1 MQNKKIKKILA
12 QPLALVEKADSIYEG
27 ALHTNEKLVINVKVV
42 RMYAIML
49 FALNAIANYLM
60 NLTYSFFVTA
70 IACLLLIGSIYFV
83 NEKRISTIRFLFVFI
98 ISGSICI
105 LCYVEGLAMGD
116 YLYLFVLLI
125 ISIFIF
131 DFKDIKAL
139 VITYGTIL
147 LCFIFIFS
155 NAPLK
160 SDLQRVS
167 ESAER
172 ITFIVNVF
180 CSSVITCLLSYVLLR
195 QNYNRSKSLVQKQQF
210 LDAVYN
216 TSLDAVFIVETKNMN
231 ITDCNIQ
238 SVRLFDVKDTNSLIN
253 TPVNLLFKNIEK
265 NTSFTNA
272 FKHKKNAW
280 QGELTCCTNSGV
292 EFPGYISIMPFMSD
306 DIGLKKIN
314 ILDITDIKLAQ
325 AELVVAKDK
334 AELAMNAK
342 SKFLSNM
349 SHELRTPLNG
359 IIGTANLLLDEASMP
374 EQKEHFS
381 LLKYSSEHMLHL
393 INDVLDFSKIEAE
406 KMELERTTFN
416 LKVFFGKIQTL
427 FTSQFNN
434 KNVALEF
441 LIDEKLDRYF
451 LGDETRLSQ
460 VMSNLISNALKFT
473 NKGKVVIGAEMEKSN
488 SKSATVS
495 FYVKDS
501 GIGITEQQ
509 QKVIF
514 LSFTQADTTT
524 TRKFGGTGLGLS
536 ISKNIIELYKGEL
549 KVESNKGKGSKFY
562 FTIELDLQ
570 LSNKNFVNENV
581 MSTLVN
587 LEGMKVLIAEDNII
601 NMLVARKFLKKW
613 NVNITEAINGKLAY
627 AYFENNEY
635 DILLIDLEMP
645 EMDGY
650 ETTEAIRKINKIIPV
665 IAFTAAV
672 YDNMYEDLTS
682 KGFTDYIQKP
692 FRPEDLHR
700 KLAHYSSKVPA

>member
-1 MQNKKIKKILA
+1 MQTKTKKNILA
-12 QPLALVEKADSIYEG
+12 QPLALVEKADSLVEG
-27 ALHTNEKLVINVKVV
+27 GMLANEKLIINVKVV
-42 RMYAIML
+42 RLYGIL
-49 FALNAIANYLM
+49 IFAVNSFANYVV
-60 NLTYSFFVTA
+60 NLTYSFFITS
-70 IACLLLIGSIYFV
+70 ISCLLLIATIYV
-83 NEKRISTIRFLFVFI
+83 VDEKKINTLRYTFVFI
-98 ISGSICI
+98 ISVSIC
-105 LCYVEGLAMGD
+105 LLNYVEGLIMGD

-131 DFKDIKAL
+131 DFKDLKAL
-139 VITYGTIL
+139 VFTYGTIL

-155 NAPLK
+155 KVPLHSK
-160 SDLQRVS
+160 VQRLS
-167 ESAER
+167 EDAER
-172 ITFIVNVF
+172 ATFVINIF
-180 CSSVITCLLSYVLLR
+180 CSSIITCILSYVLLR
-195 QNYNRSKSLVQKQQF
+195 QNFNSSKNLVQKQQF

-216 TSLDAVFIVETKNMN
+216 TSLDAVFIVEATNMN

-238 SVRLFDVKDTNSLIN
+238 SVRLFDVKDTKSLIN
-253 TPVNLLFKNIEK
+253 TPVSAFFKNIDNNE
-265 NTSFTNA
+265 SFKEA

-280 QGELTCCTNSGV
+280 QGELTCTTSNGV
-292 EFPGYISIMPFMSD
+292 EFPGYVSVMPFMNDSV
-306 DIGLKKIN
+306 GLKKIN
-314 ILDITDIKLAQ
+314 ILDITDIKKAQ
-325 AELVVAKDK
+325 AELIIAKDK

-406 KMELERTTFN
+406 KMELEKTAFN
-416 LKVFFGKIQTL
+416 IKDFFDKIQSL
-427 FTSQFNN
+427 FASQFNS
-434 KNVALEF
+434 KEVKLEF
-441 LIDEKLDRYF
+441 DIDEKLNRFF

-473 NKGKVVIGAEMEKSN
+473 NKGKVVVGAEMSKAN
-488 SKSATVS
+488 SKSASIS
-495 FYVKDS
+495 FYVQDS

-509 QKVIF
+509 QKIIF

-549 KVESNKGKGSKFY
+549 KVESKKGHGSKFY

-587 LEGMKVLIAEDNII
+587 LDTMKVLIAEDNVI

-613 NVNITEAINGKLAY
+613 NVNITEAVNGLEAV
-627 AYFENNEY
+627 AYFKKNEY

-650 ETTEAIRKINKIIPV
+650 ETIAAIRQTNNAIPV

-700 KLAHYSSKVPA
+700 KLAQYGKAIA

>member
-1 MQNKKIKKILA
+1 MQTKKKKHILA
-12 QPLALVEKADSIYEG
+12 QPLALVEKADSLYEG
-27 ALHTNEKLVINVKVV
+27 AIHNNEKLVINVKVV
-42 RMYAIML
+42 RMYAIL
-49 FALNAIANYLM
+49 ILALNSIANYIT
-60 NLTYSFFVTA
+60 NLTYSFFITS
-70 IACLLLIGSIYFV
+70 IACLIMISTIYFV
-83 NEKRISTIRFLFVFI
+83 HEKKIIVLRFVFI
-98 ISGSICI
+98 FVISISICL
-105 LCYVEGLAMGD
+105 LCYVEGLVMGD
-116 YLYLFVLLI
+116 YLFLFVLLI

-131 DFKDIKAL
+131 DFKDIKPL
-139 VITYGTIL
+139 IVTYGTIL
-147 LCFIFIFS
+147 FCFIFIFS
-155 NAPLK
+155 VAPWN
-160 SDLQRVS
+160 STLQRVS
-167 ESAER
+167 ENTAR
-172 ITFIVNVF
+172 ITFIINIF
-180 CSSVITCLLSYVLLR
+180 CSSIITCLLSYVLLR
-195 QNYNRSKSLVQKQQF
+195 QNYNRSKNLVQKQQF

-216 TSLDAVFIVETKNMN
+216 TSLDAVFIVETKNLN

-238 SVRLFDVKDTNSLIN
+238 SVRLFDVRDTKSLIN
-253 TPVNLLFKNIEK
+253 TPVSLFFKNIE
-265 NTSFTNA
+265 NNSSFTEA

-280 QGELTCCTNSGV
+280 QGELTCCTSHGV
-292 EFPGYISIMPFMSD
+292 EFPGYVSVMPFMSD
-306 DIGLKKIN
+306 DVGLKKIN
-314 ILDITDIKLAQ
+314 ILDITDIKKAQ
-325 AELVVAKDK
+325 AELVIAKDK

-406 KMELERTTFN
+406 KMELEKSAFN
-416 LKVFFGKIQTL
+416 IKEFFDKIQSL
-427 FTSQFNN
+427 FASQFSR
-434 KNVALEF
+434 KEVTLEF
-441 LIDEKLDRYF
+441 VIDEKLNRFF

-473 NKGKVVIGAEMEKSN
+473 NKGKVIVGAEMGKAN
-488 SKSATVS
+488 SKSAQVS

-509 QKVIF
+509 QKIIF

-549 KVESNKGKGSKFY
+549 KVESKKGEGSKFY

-570 LSNKNFVNENV
+570 LNNKNFVNENV
-581 MSTLVN
+581 VSALVN
-587 LEGMKVLIAEDNII
+587 LDNMKVLVAEDNVI

-613 NVNITEAINGKLAY
+613 NVNITEAVNGKLAY
-627 AYFENNEY
+627 AYFEKNEY

-650 ETTEAIRKINKIIPV
+650 ETIEAIRKVNKTIPV

-672 YDNMYEDLTS
+672 YDNMYEDLAN

-700 KLAHYSSKVPA
+700 KLAQYAKVTV

>member
-1 MQNKKIKKILA
+1 MQTKNKKNILA
-12 QPLALVEKADSIYEG
+12 QPLALVEKGDSIFEG
-27 ALHTNEKLVINVKVV
+27 GILTNEKLIINVKVV
-42 RMYAIML
+42 RLYGIL
-49 FALNAIANYLM
+49 IFAVNSFANYIV
-60 NLTYSFFVTA
+60 NLTYSFFITS
-70 IACLLLIGSIYFV
+70 ISCLLLIATIYIV
-83 NEKRISTIRFLFVFI
+83 DEKKINTLRYTFVFI
-98 ISGSICI
+98 ISVSIC
-105 LCYVEGLAMGD
+105 LLNYVEGLIMGD

-139 VITYGTIL
+139 VVTYGTIL

-155 NAPLK
+155 IVPLH
-160 SDLQRVS
+160 SEVQRLS
-167 ESAER
+167 EAAER
-172 ITFIVNVF
+172 ATFIINIF
-180 CSSVITCLLSYVLLR
+180 CSSIITCILSYVLLR
-195 QNYNRSKSLVQKQQF
+195 QNFNSSKNLVQKQQF

-216 TSLDAVFIVETKNMN
+216 TSLDAVFIVESKDMN

-238 SVRLFDVKDTNSLIN
+238 SVRLFDVKDTKSLIN
-253 TPVNLLFKNIEK
+253 TPVSLFFKDIE
-265 NTSFTNA
+265 NNDSFKEA

-280 QGELTCCTNSGV
+280 QGELTCTTSAGV
-292 EFPGYISIMPFMSD
+292 DFPGYVSVMPFMSD
-306 DIGLKKIN
+306 SVGLKKIN
-314 ILDITDIKLAQ
+314 ILDITDIKKAQ
-325 AELVVAKDK
+325 AELVIAKDK

-406 KMELERTTFN
+406 KMELEKTSFN
-416 LKVFFGKIQTL
+416 LKNFFDKIQSL
-427 FTSQFNN
+427 FTSQFNS
-434 KNVALEF
+434 KNVTLEF
-441 LIDEKLDRYF
+441 SIDEKLNRFF

-473 NKGKVVIGAEMEKSN
+473 DKGTVVVGAVMGKSN
-488 SKSATVS
+488 SKSASIS
-495 FYVKDS
+495 FYVQDS

-509 QKVIF
+509 QKIIF

-549 KVESNKGKGSKFY
+549 KVESKKGVGSKFY

-570 LSNKNFVNENV
+570 LNNKNFVNENV
-581 MSTLVN
+581 MSTLAN
-587 LEGMKVLIAEDNII
+587 LDNMKVLIAEDNVI

-613 NVNITEAINGKLAY
+613 NVNITEAVNGKLAY
-627 AYFENNEY
+627 SYFENNEY

-650 ETTEAIRKINKIIPV
+650 ETIEAIRKINKTIPV

-672 YDNMYEDLTS
+672 YDNMYEDLAS

-700 KLAHYSSKVPA
+700 KLAQYSKINA

>member
-1 MQNKKIKKILA
+1 MLHKKTKKKFA
-12 QPLALVEKADSIYEG
+12 QTLALVEKADSIHEG
-27 ALHTNEKLVINVKVV
+27 AMLNNEKLVTNVKVV
-42 RMYAIML
+42 RMYAIL
-49 FALNAIANYLM
+49 IFAVNSFANYLM
-60 NLTYSFFVTA
+60 NLTYSFFVTS
-70 IACLLLIGSIYFV
+70 ITCLLLIASIYFV
-83 NEKRISTIRFLFVFI
+83 NEKKISLLRFFFVFI
-98 ISGSICI
+98 ISISISI
-105 LCYVEGLAMGD
+105 LCYVEGLVMGD

-139 VITYGTIL
+139 VIIYGAIL
-147 LCFIFIFS
+147 CSFIFIFS
-155 NAPLK
+155 ISPLN
-160 SDLQRVS
+160 SNLQRLS

-238 SVRLFDVKDTNSLIN
+238 SVRLFDVKNTEALIN
-253 TPVNLLFKNIEK
+253 TSVTIFFKNIEN
-265 NTSFTNA
+265 NTSFTEA

-280 QGELTCCTNSGV
+280 QGELTCCTSSGV
-292 EFPGYISIMPFMSD
+292 EFPGYVSVMPFMND

-314 ILDITDIKLAQ
+314 ILDITDIKQAQ

-406 KMELERTTFN
+406 KMELEKLPFN
-416 LKVFFGKIQTL
+416 IKTYFDKLQSL
-427 FTSQFNN
+427 FASQFNN
-434 KNVALEF
+434 KGVILEF
-441 LIDEKLDRYF
+441 LIDEKLDRFF

-473 NKGKVVIGAEMEKSN
+473 NKGKVIVGAEMDKSN
-488 SKSATVS
+488 SSSATVS
-495 FYVKDS
+495 FYVQDS
-501 GIGITEQQ
+501 GIGITAQQ
-509 QKVIF
+509 QKIIF

-549 KVESNKGKGSKFY
+549 KVESKKGQGSKFY
-562 FTIELDLQ
+562 FTIELDLH
-570 LSNKNFVNENV
+570 LKAKSFISDNV
-581 MSTLVN
+581 MGTLAN
-587 LEGMKVLIAEDNII
+587 LANMKVLIAEDNVI

-650 ETTEAIRKINKIIPV
+650 ETIEAVRKVNKTIPV

-672 YDNMYEDLTS
+672 YDNMYEDLAS

-700 KLAHYSSKVPA
+700 KLAQYAKIKV